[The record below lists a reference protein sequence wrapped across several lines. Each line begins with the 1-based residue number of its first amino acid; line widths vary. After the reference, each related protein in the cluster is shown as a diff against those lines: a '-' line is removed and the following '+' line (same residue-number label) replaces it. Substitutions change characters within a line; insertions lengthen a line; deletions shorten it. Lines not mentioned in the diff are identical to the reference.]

1 MPYLILGLGV
11 VIGLALILRGMG
23 GVDPKRVARLLILV
37 IGILAV
43 IAVVVFAA
51 TRGIGA
57 LWIVLGLLLPM
68 FLRWRATRQFFRNL
82 GGPSPGQSSDVETRY
97 LRMSLDHDSGIL
109 DGTVLEGPFA
119 GRRLGEMTLADLRS
133 LLRECRIEDEQS
145 AAVLEAYLDRV
156 HGAEWR
162 TEEADGGAEDADA
175 KGAGGGSR
183 WGSGG
188 TRRGGNAMS
197 RDEAYEI
204 LGIKPGASEE
214 EIRRAHHKMML
225 KAHPDHGGSNY
236 LASKINQAKDLLLG
250 R

>member
-37 IGILAV
+37 LGILAV
-43 IAVVVFAA
+43 IGVIAFAA

-68 FLRWRATRQFFRNL
+68 FLRWRAARQFFRNL
-82 GGPSPGQSSDVETRY
+82 RGPSPGQSSDVETRY
-97 LRMSLDHDSGIL
+97 LRMSLDHDSGVL
-109 DGTVLEGPFA
+109 DGTVLDGPFA
-119 GRRLGEMTLADLRS
+119 GRRLGEMSLAELQS

-156 HGAEWR
+156 HGASWR
-162 TEEADGGAEDADA
+162 GAEDGGNGEDA
-175 KGAGGGSR
+175 RAAGGESR
-183 WGSGG
+183 WG
-188 TRRGGNAMS
+188 RGGGAMS

-204 LGIKPGASEE
+204 LGLRPGATEE
-214 EIRRAHHKMML
+214 EIRKAHHKMMQ

>member
-23 GVDPKRVARLLILV
+23 GVDPRRVARLLVLV

-43 IAVVVFAA
+43 VAVIAFAA
-51 TRGIGA
+51 AHGIGA
-57 LWIVLGLLLPM
+57 LWIVLGLLLPA
-68 FLRWRATRQFFRNL
+68 FVRWRATRQFFRNL

-97 LRMSLDHDSGIL
+97 LRMSLDHDSGVL
-109 DGTVLEGPFA
+109 NGTVLDGPFA
-119 GRRLGEMTLADLRS
+119 GRRLGEMAPAELRS

-156 HGAEWR
+156 HGAAWR
-162 TEEADGGAEDADA
+162 TEEADGGREDADA
-175 KGAGGGSR
+175 QGAGGGSR
-183 WGSGG
+183 WGGG
-188 TRRGGNAMS
+188 ARRGGDAMS

-204 LGIKPGASEE
+204 LGLEPGASEE
-214 EIRRAHHKMML
+214 EVRRAHHKMMQ